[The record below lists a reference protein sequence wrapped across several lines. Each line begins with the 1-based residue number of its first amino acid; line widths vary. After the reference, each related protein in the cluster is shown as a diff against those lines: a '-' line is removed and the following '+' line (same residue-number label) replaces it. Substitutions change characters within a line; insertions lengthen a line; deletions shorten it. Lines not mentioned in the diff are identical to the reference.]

1 MTQSKKSKTVAVPE
15 KDKKPKLVRDSFTIP
30 KDEYAAFDLL
40 KARAMAQGLAIKK
53 SELLRAGLMA
63 LSGLSDARFKAALN
77 AVPTLKT
84 GRPSAQETPAVPPAQ
99 AEPAASAPT
108 VPTVA
113 AAPAAAQPAK
123 APAARKTRKVKPSSA
138 TQEPQQPAN

>member
-1 MTQSKKSKTVAVPE
+1 MTPNKKSKTVAGPE

-30 KDEYAAFDLL
+30 KDEYAAFELL

-63 LSGLSDARFKAALN
+63 LAGLSDARFKAALA

-84 GRPSAQETPAVPPAQ
+84 GRPSTQENAEVAPVQ
-99 AEPAASAPT
+99 AEPASTKPTASAT
-108 VPTVA
+108 
-113 AAPAAAQPAK
+113 PAAEPAK
-123 APAARKTRKVKPSSA
+123 APAARKSRKVKTSVAAQDSA
-138 TQEPQQPAN
+138 AQPAN